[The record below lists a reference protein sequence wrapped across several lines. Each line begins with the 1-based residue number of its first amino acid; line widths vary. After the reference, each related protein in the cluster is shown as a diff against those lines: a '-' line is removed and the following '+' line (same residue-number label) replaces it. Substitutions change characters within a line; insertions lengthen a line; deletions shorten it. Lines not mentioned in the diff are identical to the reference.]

1 MGFGKWKVRGHLG
14 MGSHGLWQVEGKG
27 QASMEVRGDAVHK
40 ARCCKTN
47 NNLLRQW
54 RAPLPSY

>member
-1 MGFGKWKVRGHLG
+1 MGFI
-14 MGSHGLWQVEGKG
+14 WQVEGKG

-40 ARCCKTN
+40 ARCCNTN